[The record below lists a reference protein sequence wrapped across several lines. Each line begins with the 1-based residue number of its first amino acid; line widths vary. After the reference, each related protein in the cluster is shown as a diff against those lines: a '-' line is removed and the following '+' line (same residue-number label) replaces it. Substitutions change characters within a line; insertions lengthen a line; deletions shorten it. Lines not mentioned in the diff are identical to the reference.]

1 MNFKPRY
8 DQLKTLAANIQANA
22 YLLWLL
28 EKRRG
33 ELQEEIAASNDYLVK
48 NRKVISEK
56 VEVERKAQNERIM
69 ALNFVNQSI
78 LEATSEKSKL
88 WLEFRSKY

>member
-8 DQLKTLAANIQANA
+8 DQLKTLAASIQANA

-48 NRKVISEK
+48 NRKAISEK

-69 ALNFVNQSI
+69 ALNFVNQAI
-78 LEATSEKSKL
+78 LEAASEKSKL